1 MLFDGDNLDE
11 GTSALEISLPNFDEC
26 KYQIDPG

>member
-1 MLFDGDNLDE
+1 MLLDGDNLDE
-11 GTSALEISLPNFDEC
+11 GTRELEISLPSFDER